1 LQFLYGKISFIAES
15 RTYRVKTMSVT
26 LELKP
31 EVEARAIEQAAS
43 RGVPVEDY
51 LESVI
56 EESLNGGVD
65 QISYQT
71 LEGWEA
77 ALDEFANSPVPE
89 MRTALLTIAVRVSTR
104 IKDSSY
110 DHHNCLTAGR

>member
-1 LQFLYGKISFIAES
+1 LLFLYGKIAFIAES
-15 RTYRVKTMSVT
+15 RVYRVKTMSVT

-43 RGVPVEDY
+43 RGVVEDY

-71 LEGWEA
+71 LEGWE
-77 ALDEFANSPVPE
+77 V
-89 MRTALLTIAVRVSTR
+89 
-104 IKDSSY
+104 
-110 DHHNCLTAGR
+110 

>member
-1 LQFLYGKISFIAES
+1 MLFLYGKIAFIAES
-15 RTYRVKTMSVT
+15 RVYRVKTMSVT

-43 RGVPVEDY
+43 RGVVEDY

-71 LEGWEA
+71 LEGWE
-77 ALDEFANSPVPE
+77 V
-89 MRTALLTIAVRVSTR
+89 
-104 IKDSSY
+104 
-110 DHHNCLTAGR
+110 